1 MSKRQ
6 KQPVSIRKAVF
17 GSPLLVAVAAMAVVV
32 FGLSLVGYIR
42 RGGFWSPKVEARV
55 FDETGRRV
63 NAESRDS
70 QGQRMF
76 PLQGEIYG
84 EAERLREATAIS
96 LAATLCAGSR
106 SLSGHPVSSVQELL
120 SAVSAEG
127 AMPPGVEV
135 REGGTKL
142 SSQVGEYY
150 VRYRPSPLGVEVVSL
165 GTGKMPGR
173 SFLIRLPVDGSADD
187 GLTYYVFSRA
197 EDVKVPAAFASM
209 GEVVGA
215 GWLPERFRA
224 NQVSAEDVAKAREWV
239 NEAKGR

>member
-1 MSKRQ
+1 MSKRA

-17 GSPLLVAVAAMAVVV
+17 GSPLLVAVAAMAIVV

-55 FDETGRRV
+55 FDETARRV
-63 NAESRDS
+63 NGEGRDS

-106 SLSGHPVSSVQELL
+106 SMSGHPVSSVQELL
-120 SAVSAEG
+120 SAVSADG

-142 SSQVGEYY
+142 GSQVGEYY

-165 GTGKMPGR
+165 GTGKMRGR
-173 SFLIRLPVDGSADD
+173 SFLIRLPVDGAADD

-197 EDVKVPAAFASM
+197 EDVKVPGAFASM

-224 NQVSAEDVAKAREWV
+224 TQVSAEDLAKAREWMD
-239 NEAKGR
+239 EAKGR